1 MTIIIIVINTCK
13 PSNPSSQRMWTVWPD
28 LLSCLHM
35 VLLSTNQRSVLI
47 CINQSRVSIFTCQDQ
62 LPDLSFLLFSLQ
74 QENASVLTLLKW
86 WVKMTKLLSSNQ
98 IKFLFVDPFS
108 PHNLWIII
116 PLIVESSES
125 VITRDDLGELL
136 HYTWNLSNKHR
147 QMTTVNVSHRSFYY
161 QLVWVIQKLW
171 GFIS

>member
-1 MTIIIIVINTCK
+1 MSLQSESLSSEDSPVINCLWDQCNIRKINFSPETWLQPILGDLQSWLLLRVELWLSQVPWSMIIIMTIIIIIVINTCK

-98 IKFLFVDPFS
+98 I
-108 PHNLWIII
+108 
-116 PLIVESSES
+116 
-125 VITRDDLGELL
+125 
-136 HYTWNLSNKHR
+136 
-147 QMTTVNVSHRSFYY
+147 
-161 QLVWVIQKLW
+161 
-171 GFIS
+171 